1 MFKSWEDAPVLDP
14 TNGLNCK
21 KVFQLSMWSTRDPN
35 QEFANMKFSI
45 FCQALSNRAGSSK
58 TFLVAV
64 ALIIVWGLTGPYF
77 HYNDT
82 WQLIINTSTTIIT
95 FLMVFLIQ
103 NTQNRDNDILH
114 LKIDELIRATKDA
127 QNATLS
133 LEKMGSSDLRKLR
146 EQYSSLGESD
156 QINFEPIQSDH
167 TQVTIS
173 PIQASPD
180 QVNQP
185 KQ

>member
-1 MFKSWEDAPVLDP
+1 
-14 TNGLNCK
+14 
-21 KVFQLSMWSTRDPN
+21 
-35 QEFANMKFSI
+35 MKFSR

-64 ALIIVWGLTGPYF
+64 ALIILWGLTGPYF

-114 LKIDELIRATKDA
+114 LKIDELKRATKDA
-127 QNATLS
+127 QNASLC
-133 LEKMGSSDLRKLR
+133 LEKMGTSDLRKLR

-156 QINFEPIQSDH
+156 HINFDPIH
-167 TQVTIS
+167 GEH
-173 PIQASPD
+173 D
-180 QVNQP
+180 QVPISSSQVSTDQGKQP
-185 KQ
+185 SQ

>member
-1 MFKSWEDAPVLDP
+1 
-14 TNGLNCK
+14 
-21 KVFQLSMWSTRDPN
+21 
-35 QEFANMKFSI
+35 MKFSQ

-58 TFLVAV
+58 TFLTAIV
-64 ALIIVWGLTGPYF
+64 LIIVWALTGPFF

-114 LKIDELIRATKDA
+114 LKIDELIRATQEA

-133 LEKMGSSDLRKLR
+133 LDKMGSRDLRKLR
-146 EQYSSLGESD
+146 KHYSAMGDVEA
-156 QINFEPIQSDH
+156 IKMN
-167 TQVTIS
+167 V
-173 PIQASPD
+173 
-180 QVNQP
+180 
-185 KQ
+185 

>member
-1 MFKSWEDAPVLDP
+1 
-14 TNGLNCK
+14 
-21 KVFQLSMWSTRDPN
+21 
-35 QEFANMKFSI
+35 MKFAS
-45 FCQALSNRAGSSK
+45 FCQALSNWAGSSK
-58 TFLVAV
+58 TFLLAIV
-64 ALIIVWGLTGPYF
+64 LIGVWALTGPYF

-133 LEKMGSSDLRKLR
+133 FENMGSKDLRKLR
-146 EQYSSLGESD
+146 EQYSSLGENDQLNLDTACTNEVLSVQPSRQAKTSESD
-156 QINFEPIQSDH
+156 PEGLQR
-167 TQVTIS
+167 
-173 PIQASPD
+173 
-180 QVNQP
+180 
-185 KQ
+185 